1 MGNIVSSI
9 INPAS
14 AAPEKVITVP
24 VSSSVNANTNEE
36 ELARIRAA
44 KAKGLDST
52 VKTSLLGVNEQSN
65 NQALKRKS
73 LLGE

>member
-14 AAPEKVITVP
+14 AAPEKIITIP
-24 VSSSVNANTNEE
+24 TSSVKTNTNDE

-52 VKTSLLGVNEQSN
+52 VKTSLLGVNEQTN
-65 NQALKRKS
+65 NQTLKRKS

>member
-14 AAPEKVITVP
+14 TSPEKVITVP
-24 VSSSVNANTNEE
+24 ASSVKTNTNEE

-52 VKTSLLGVNEQSN
+52 VKTSLLGINEQSN
-65 NQALKRKS
+65 NQTLKRKS